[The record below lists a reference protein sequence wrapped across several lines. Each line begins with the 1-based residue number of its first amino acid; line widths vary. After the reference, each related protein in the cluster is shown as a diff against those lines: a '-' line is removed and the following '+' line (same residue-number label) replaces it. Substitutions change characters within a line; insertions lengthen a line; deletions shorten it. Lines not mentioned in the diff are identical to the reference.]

1 MVKAVTS
8 FNPVR
13 VRDAGKADFIKP
25 VRFDVR
31 MPSEIIVSDGIA
43 IADAALFAIQIAGF
57 FCKRIHSDLAHLL
70 ALAQIGGRQGL
81 E

>member
-13 VRDAGKADFIKP
+13 LRDAGKAGFIKL

-43 IADAALFAIQIAGF
+43 IADAGF

-70 ALAQIGGRQGL
+70 TLSQIGSRQGL

>member
-13 VRDAGKADFIKP
+13 VRDAGKAGFIKL

-43 IADAALFAIQIAGF
+43 IADAGF
-57 FCKRIHSDLAHLL
+57 FL
-70 ALAQIGGRQGL
+70 QTNP
-81 E
+81 